1 MVDTVQPFPLFVLDN
16 TTMKIACFCHRE
28 NREGGAARE
37 QGIEK
42 EAEKREEET
51 LITTEHGDNQRVERK
66 RDNHIHST
74 HQ

>member
-1 MVDTVQPFPLFVLDN
+1 MLLPQR
-16 TTMKIACFCHRE
+16 KQ
-28 NREGGAARE
+28 EGGAARE
-37 QGIEK
+37 QGVEK

>member
-1 MVDTVQPFPLFVLDN
+1 MLLPQR
-16 TTMKIACFCHRE
+16 KQ
-28 NREGGAARE
+28 EGGAARE
-37 QGIEK
+37 QGVEK

-66 RDNHIHST
+66 RDNHIPST